1 MTSTEF
7 SNQFDVLYN
16 NITSNQAPGLN
27 EYEKS
32 VFLTKAQD
40 EIIKNYFNPKSNRKQ
55 DGYDDTPK
63 RQIDFSNITVSKGY
77 TSTDLLSPAFD
88 GHSNTQSI
96 KLPSEAMMVIN
107 ESATVSRGGDTVN
120 LVVVP
125 ISYDNYDTLM
135 NKPFKRPLK
144 FQAWRIISA
153 TKGQSDIVIGPND
166 TLQEYHVRYVK
177 KPHPILTGPLDGLSI
192 NGYEYPIPNANP
204 PQDEDKICTGCE
216 LDESIHDEILQRA
229 VELAKIAWQGDIQA
243 TMVSGERSE

>member
-63 RQIDFSNITVSKGY
+63 RQIDFSSITVSY
-77 TSTDLLSPAFD
+77 NTTSFASAMFD
-88 GHSNTQSI
+88 GHRNTQSVM
-96 KLPSEAMMVIN
+96 LPADAMMMVN
-107 ESATVSRGGDTVN
+107 EAVDVTRDGNTVT

-144 FQAWRIISA
+144 SQAWRIISA
-153 TKGQSDIVIGPND
+153 TGGQSDIIVGPND
-166 TLQEYHVRYVK
+166 TIDKYYGRYIK

-192 NGYEYPIPNANP
+192 NGYTYGTGANA
-204 PQDEDKICTGCE
+204 CSGCE
-216 LDESIHDEILQRA
+216 LDESVHDEILQRA